1 MVLITNLLTN
11 NTFDVFQPLIASLPK
26 PRGFEKAWRARNC
39 DRLKSK
45 TDRKICLRNQ
55 RKQCCIKL
63 DARLERE
70 DRNWPKRK
78 IVFSCKKRQKRDRCI
93 NYLLKDNNMHLKTIL
108 IKRHHIKNYNSIN
121 LKRMAKQVCKK
132 KVSKMR
138 YKYYVNKMNVKS
150 EKSLKR
156 HSKKWNYI
164 LILVEFHWLVRNE
177 WLWRPN
183 YTKMIFKQDCVV

>member
-63 DARLERE
+63 DARLKRE
-70 DRNWPKRK
+70 NKKWPKRK
-78 IVFSCKKRQKRDRCI
+78 ITFSCKKRQKRDRCI
-93 NYLLKDNNMHLKTIL
+93 NYLLKDNNKHLKTIL
-108 IKRHHIKNYNSIN
+108 MKRHHIEHYNIIN

-156 HSKKWNYI
+156 HSKK
-164 LILVEFHWLVRNE
+164 
-177 WLWRPN
+177 
-183 YTKMIFKQDCVV
+183 